1 MGELGNIMRGFQK
14 MAPTIY
20 DNLRSLVNQNET
32 ETNLSEDVLDN
43 DKVSD
48 SIEKIEP
55 SISNADRQNKVIT
68 REEYQLNNIKRLIKK
83 TDKK

>member
-55 SISNADRQNKVIT
+55 SISNADMQNKVIT